1 MAEDV
6 LSEGFS
12 TCWFVPGEGER
23 KDCVHTCLP
32 PPLSYLQE
40 DLSLSCISSGLKSY
54 QQHNFLLHSSGKERN
69 QFLFC
74 AEDRSDE
81 LILICDSDSLP
92 ADL

>member
-12 TCWFVPGEGER
+12 TCWFVPGEAER
-23 KDCVHTCLP
+23 KDSVHTCLP

-40 DLSLSCISSGLKSY
+40 DLSLSCFSSGLKSY
-54 QQHNFLLHSSGKERN
+54 QQHHFLLRSSGKEMN

-74 AEDRSDE
+74 AEDR
-81 LILICDSDSLP
+81 CRSLN
-92 ADL
+92 